1 MSTRIRLDFQTRM
14 DLDFLLK
21 GVSVRLIR
29 LMATMRLKTR
39 DGWTRAYDAI
49 VDTGN
54 PISLIPFSI
63 WSKAQ
68 VRLLLPDKTELYGIG
83 ADDKMS
89 VSGRLAEVIGVFRD
103 QQNTSPPLR
112 IKAHILEDDSV
123 PLLVGFEDILTDVKL
138 LSDYKSKQAYL
149 EVG

>member
-1 MSTRIRLDFQTRM
+1 MSIRIRLDFQTKI

-29 LMATMRLKTR
+29 LIATIRLKTR

-54 PISLIPFSI
+54 PISIIPFSI

-68 VRLLLPDKTELYGIG
+68 VRLLLPPGKTKLYGIG
-83 ADDKMS
+83 ADDKTA
-89 VSGRLAEVIGVFRD
+89 VSGKLAEVIGVFRD
-103 QQNTSPPLR
+103 RQKTSQPMR
-112 IKAHILEDDSV
+112 IKAHILEDDSAH
-123 PLLVGFEDILTDVKL
+123 LLIGFEDILTDVKL
-138 LSDYKSKQAYL
+138 VSNYKSKEAYF
-149 EVG
+149 EV